1 MGLAVTFKWRG
12 LVSFVVE
19 SGGINC
25 KFGSGIKSSL
35 CSVSTFQ
42 KVVRLSRVQT
52 RPSSKYEVSPH
63 LGPAS

>member
-12 LVSFVVE
+12 WSLLSLSLVVLIANLA
-19 SGGINC
+19 G
-25 KFGSGIKSSL
+25 GIKSSL

-42 KVVRLSRVQT
+42 KVRLSRVQT

-63 LGPAS
+63 LCPAS